1 MTVPLQASPLT
12 DDRRQLEGALLEAPL
27 AFAIHGSDLRY
38 RFVNEAFAA
47 LNAEP
52 MAAHLGQLP
61 TELLARKTGQAVEAV
76 LRRVLLTGEAET
88 DEDFL
93 AHRRIA
99 DRHLRASW
107 FPIRDDRGEV
117 AAVGVCVQDIS
128 AQRRAE
134 RARRRSEERTRFIH
148 EATARLA
155 LAMTVPQVVSVMDDV
170 ATVAL
175 NADYSGVAL
184 FENGW
189 MRFPRPLGME
199 GPGWREV
206 PMERPTLVTMVMRDA
221 QPWFVGDPGQLREL
235 LPYPNT
241 ERFLD
246 QTEERAW
253 VGLPLTTS
261 REPLGVLRFAFRS
274 ERRFDEEERVFLESL
289 AAQCALA
296 VERALLFSDE
306 HRKAV
311 LLQRSLLPTELPKIP
326 GLLVAQRYR
335 PLGGKDET
343 GGDWYDG
350 FTLPDGRVAFSLGDV
365 MGKGVSAAAGMGR
378 VRSAVRAAACAD
390 PDPAAV
396 LTVLDRLF
404 SCTENEDSLA
414 TLVYGV
420 VTPGTGEMLLGD
432 AGHLPVLIM
441 SANDEAE
448 LVDAGPASTPLGVP
462 ETRTTMRLSLG
473 VGETL
478 IAFSDGLV
486 EHRSRSFDEGQE
498 ELARLATR
506 VPRIPLGSFCDQ
518 LVNAMTKDAL
528 PDDDVTLL
536 AIHREE

>member
-1 MTVPLQASPLT
+1 MTVPVQAAPT
-12 DDRRQLEGALLEAPL
+12 TGDRRHLEAALVGAPL
-27 AFAIHGSDLRY
+27 AFATHGSDLRY
-38 RFVNEAFAA
+38 RFVNEAFAG
-47 LNAEP
+47 LNATP
-52 MAAHLGQLP
+52 PADHAGRLP
-61 TELLARKTGQAVEAV
+61 TEILPHKAGLAVEATV
-76 LRRVLLTGEAET
+76 RRVLRTGQDVT
-88 DEDFL
+88 DPDFL

-107 FPIRDDRGEV
+107 FPIRDERGEV
-117 AAVGVCVQDIS
+117 SGVGVCVEDVS

-184 FENGW
+184 LENGW

-199 GPGWREV
+199 GPGWHEV
-206 PMERPTLVTMVMRDA
+206 PMERPTLVTTVMDEG
-221 QPWFVGDPGQLREL
+221 QPWFVESPAQLYDR
-235 LPYPNT
+235 LPHPNT
-241 ERFLD
+241 KRFLERT
-246 QTEERAW
+246 QERAW

-261 REPLGVLRFAFRS
+261 REPLGVLRFAFRT
-274 ERRFDEEERVFLESL
+274 ERRFEDEERVFLESL
-289 AAQCALA
+289 GAQCALA

-311 LLQRSLLPTELPKIP
+311 LLQRSLLPTELPRIP

-350 FTLPDGRVAFSLGDV
+350 FTLPDGRIAFSVGDV
-365 MGKGVSAAAGMGR
+365 MGKGVAAAAGMGR
-378 VRSAVRAAACAD
+378 VRSAVRAAAYAD

-404 SCTENEDSLA
+404 TCTENEDSLT

-420 VTPGTGEMLLGD
+420 VAPNTGELLLGD
-432 AGHLPVLIM
+432 AGHLPVLLVPEGG
-441 SANDEAE
+441 DAE
-448 LVDAGPASTPLGVP
+448 LIDPGPESTPLGVP
-462 ETRTTMRLSLG
+462 EPRESVRLTLG
-473 VGETL
+473 LGETL
-478 IAFSDGLV
+478 VAFSDGLV

-498 ELARLATR
+498 ILKRLAAK

-518 LVNAMTKDAL
+518 IVHAMTSEIL